1 MKDKETSRA
10 WLYARI
16 PGNDTRTLECL
27 RDCAARAGADGC
39 EIIGSSTDEVR
50 GWLLRPGCREMQQKI
65 KDGKVDVIYVSRIR
79 QISGKER
86 HLFAFFKLAMQHNVK
101 ICTLEYNL
109 RDRLHEYRLGSR
121 IETYAGQHNLP
132 MPL

>member
-1 MKDKETSRA
+1 MKEKRNSRA

-27 RDCAARAGADGC
+27 HDCAARASADGC

-50 GWLLRPGCREMQQKI
+50 GWLLRPGFREMQQKI

-86 HLFAFFKLAMQHNVK
+86 HLFDFLSWPCS
-101 ICTLEYNL
+101 IT
-109 RDRLHEYRLGSR
+109 
-121 IETYAGQHNLP
+121 
-132 MPL
+132 